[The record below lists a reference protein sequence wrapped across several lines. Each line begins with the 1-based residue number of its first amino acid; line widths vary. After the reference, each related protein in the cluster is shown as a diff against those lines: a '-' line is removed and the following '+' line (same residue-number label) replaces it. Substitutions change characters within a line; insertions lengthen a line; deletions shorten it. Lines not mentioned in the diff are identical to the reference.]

1 MNNDHVMK
9 SEIKDYFYL
18 SVVLVLGLVVT
29 FGLFFATLYMEYSS
43 EQKNMQVTNV
53 NFTSAIENMTTNQIF
68 RLQNLEQELF
78 YAGGS
83 PSSSVLGD
91 RFNGWIRADYA
102 QYAGLVSVQREGDI
116 KPLRFNSRPDGRR
129 VFAEIAKEDSFKQ
142 EINDALKEGSNHF
155 SFLYVS
161 GPESFIISFRFLT
174 TKKQALILVQEAS
187 KVFNRLSPLANRIL
201 IVEQKLNNKS
211 EYFELKRENDATVA
225 RRLNP
230 KDFDS
235 MLHHSRAQVSDP
247 IGVFGSS
254 GKVYSIMAISDK
266 SELVMP
272 WVVLLS
278 GLIITSLLG
287 VLVFSLINRNIQIQ
301 QLVKQ
306 KTIGLEIE
314 SQKAKEAAIS
324 KGKFVA
330 NVSHEVRTPLNLILG
345 MADLLNETK
354 LDATQKE
361 YVECFQQAGS
371 HLMRLIDD
379 VLDIVKSDLND
390 VKIRI
395 QWVQIAGLADE
406 IIRFFEPLCESK
418 GLFFQ
423 CDVDPRLPE
432 KFLSDP
438 SRIRQIVINLLNNAI
453 KFTEHG
459 YVRLSFKMNE
469 GSDSATF
476 PLIISVV
483 DSGLGIPQSMRQ
495 SIFEEFVQVDDS
507 SKRSRGGVG
516 LGLSIVKALLNKLG
530 GRVEVESVENVG
542 STFRVYLQG
551 RFENDRAWVKALNGP
566 HYQNTLYITSKFFER
581 PGLDRLM
588 PYVSTQSFIKS
599 AADVSSQL
607 NVFPNMRYD
616 LVIFED
622 YSEAHEELMA
632 RVRLQMKKDG
642 CMLLIGASASAITIP
657 VANSENVKTCVSP
670 ISTSQI
676 LKKLGYMELAK
687 KQNLKDAADQLAVE
701 KDWNEDLKDIKILI
715 AEDDPSNRFLIE
727 AYLKNFPLL
736 HVDYASNG
744 KDAMEMFGKFHH
756 DIIVTDLHMPV
767 MDGYELIRKIRFDER
782 SKRTRDV
789 KGEITPIIVLT
800 ADVQDSSIKKVKE
813 NGHVSFISK
822 PVSKTRLLEALHH
835 ALDLS

>member
-1 MNNDHVMK
+1 MK

-18 SVVLVLGLVVT
+18 SAVLVLGLVVT
-29 FGLFFATLYMEYSS
+29 FGLFFSTLYMEYRS
-43 EQKNMQVTNV
+43 ERKNMQVTNV
-53 NFTSAIENMTTNQIF
+53 NFSSAIEYMTTNQIF

-78 YAGGS
+78 YAGGG
-83 PSSSVLGD
+83 SSSSLLGD
-91 RFNGWIRADYA
+91 RFNGWIRAGYA
-102 QYAGLVSVQREGDI
+102 RYAGLVSVKSNGEI
-116 KPLRFNSRPDGRR
+116 KPLRFNSRPDGRK
-129 VFAEIAKEDSFKQ
+129 VFGEIAKESGFR
-142 EINDALKEGSNHF
+142 EAITAVSREGSNHF
-155 SFLYVS
+155 SLLHVS
-161 GPESFIISFRFLT
+161 GPDAYIISFRFLAN
-174 TKKQALILVQEAS
+174 KRQALILVQEAS
-187 KVFNRLSPLANRIL
+187 KVFNRLSPLASRIL
-201 IVEQKLNNKS
+201 ILEQKLNQKS
-211 EYFELKRENDATVA
+211 EFFELKREKDVTVVERVSPDKVA
-225 RRLNP
+225 EI
-230 KDFDS
+230 FEQ
-235 MLHHSRAQVSDP
+235 SRAQVSDP
-247 IGVFGSS
+247 LGVFGTS
-254 GKVYSIMAISDK
+254 GKVYSVMRSSAK
-266 SELVMP
+266 NELVMP

-278 GLIITSLLG
+278 GIIITSLLG

-345 MADLLNETK
+345 MADLLSETK
-354 LDATQKE
+354 LDTDQKE
-361 YVECFQQAGS
+361 YVECFRQAGS

-395 QWVQIAGLADE
+395 QWVQLAGLADE

-459 YVRLSFKMNE
+459 YVRLSFRMNE
-469 GSDSATF
+469 GPDRASF

-483 DSGLGIPQSMRQ
+483 DSGLGIPQSMKQ

-530 GRVEVESVENVG
+530 GRVEVESVENAG

-551 RFENDRAWVKALNGP
+551 RFENERAWVKSLTGP
-566 HYQNTLYITSKFFER
+566 LYQNALYVTSEVFER

-588 PYVSTQSFIKS
+588 HYVSTQSFIKS
-599 AADVSSQL
+599 AADVPSQL
-607 NVFPNMRYD
+607 NIFPNLKYD
-616 LVIFED
+616 LVIVED
-622 YSEAHEELMA
+622 YNEAKIELLD
-632 RVRLQMKKDG
+632 RVRKYLKKDG
-642 CMLLIGASASAITIP
+642 TILLIGLSGSSISIP
-657 VANSENVKTCVSP
+657 AVTSENVKTCISP

-676 LKKLGYMELAK
+676 LKKLGYAEVSK
-687 KQNLKDAADQLAVE
+687 KQNLKDAANQLAVE
-701 KDWNEDLKDIKILI
+701 KNWNEDLKNVKLLI

-727 AYLKNFPLL
+727 AYLKNYPVQ
-736 HVDYASNG
+736 VDYASNG
-744 KDAMEMFGKFHH
+744 KEAMEMFEKSHH

-767 MDGYELIRKIRFDER
+767 MDGYELIRKVRFDER
-782 SKRTRDV
+782 SKRTRDN
-789 KGEITPIIVLT
+789 KGEVTPIIVLT

-822 PVSKTRLLEALHH
+822 PVSKTRLLEAVHR
-835 ALDLS
+835 ALDLT